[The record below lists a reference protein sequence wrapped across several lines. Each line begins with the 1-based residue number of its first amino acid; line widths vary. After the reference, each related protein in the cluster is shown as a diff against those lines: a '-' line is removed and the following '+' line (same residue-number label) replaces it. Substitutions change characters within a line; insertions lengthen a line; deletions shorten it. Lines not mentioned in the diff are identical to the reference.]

1 MRARHIKHV
10 DGPACLQRIGAEH
23 DHFLIGE
30 GSIEFVH
37 VLAELLPRL
46 RSHPERISAHPH
58 AIIASGQCGAEL
70 PIPTGSDPL
79 EIELVTP
86 KIPLGACE
94 QFDLPR
100 RPITVKTRN
109 CATQGFLRLLQRNRI
124 RDCPHTEFVA
134 LQSRFEIA
142 NDLPGAFS
150 SLMRLLPGQPR
161 LTGRT
166 NHR

>member
-1 MRARHIKHV
+1 MAVSSHDGALMRARHIKHV

-70 PIPTGSDPL
+70 PIPTGSDRL

-86 KIPLGACE
+86 KIPLAV
-94 QFDLPR
+94 PASSS
-100 RPITVKTRN
+100 I
-109 CATQGFLRLLQRNRI
+109 
-124 RDCPHTEFVA
+124 CPA
-134 LQSRFEIA
+134 AR
-142 NDLPGAFS
+142 
-150 SLMRLLPGQPR
+150 
-161 LTGRT
+161 
-166 NHR
+166 